1 MLPAERI
8 RRQAFEIQDTDSG
21 HGSPREDMK
30 NTDSGPIIAETEEEL
45 ELVLA
50 PMRRRLASHPMYQA
64 IRDEPTLRTFMTAHV
79 FAVWDFQSLL
89 KALQRLVT
97 CVDVP
102 WLPTTDPQAR
112 RLVNEIVLDEESD
125 QAPDGGFLSHFE
137 IYLQAMHESGADTK
151 PILSFMARLRHG
163 TSVEDA
169 LQETTIPAGIRSF
182 VGTTMDIVGSW
193 QAHRIA
199 AAFAYGREEI
209 IPSMFRQLIEKL
221 SAVSPHSWET
231 LRYYLDRH
239 IGQDSEQHGPQA
251 KQLVRKLCGHDRGLW
266 DEAIEAAKAA
276 LGGRIL
282 LWDQVARSLEE
293 AHS

>member
-1 MLPAERI
+1 
-8 RRQAFEIQDTDSG
+8 
-21 HGSPREDMK
+21 MK